1 MARPTAN
8 GGTMPP
14 TITAASG
21 PVAALRGRHGKE
33 IRRFVDRTAHIEGHH
48 GAQHQAK
55 TSLLP
60 MPRLLNRVVKAL
72 LSQVAG
78 GPTT

>member
-1 MARPTAN
+1 
-8 GGTMPP
+8 
-14 TITAASG
+14 
-21 PVAALRGRHGKE
+21 
-33 IRRFVDRTAHIEGHH
+33 
-48 GAQHQAK
+48 
-55 TSLLP
+55 LLP